1 MMWLAVMTC
10 GVVSSITLVRATLMS
25 VRAGAAELKD
35 SGAVG
40 KFWKPSAKITTGAWC
55 QSMPLYVKKAHKR
68 QIHWSV
74 D

>member
-1 MMWLAVMTC
+1 MARDNDMWCHFLHHA
-10 GVVSSITLVRATLMS
+10 GVSDADECESR
-25 VRAGAAELKD
+25 AAELRD

-40 KFWKPSAKITTGAWC
+40 KFWKPSAKITTGARC